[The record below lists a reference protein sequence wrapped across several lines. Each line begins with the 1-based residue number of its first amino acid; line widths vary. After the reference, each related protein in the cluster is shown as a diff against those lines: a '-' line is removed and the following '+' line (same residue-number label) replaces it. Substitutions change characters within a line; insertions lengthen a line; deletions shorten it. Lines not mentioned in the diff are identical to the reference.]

1 MSLAYSPVFGVN
13 VIAGYLLT
21 VLGAV
26 LALASAVWWVWTE
39 EGTRAGSRL
48 PALRVLSTLAFALFV
63 VGLFWQLAGYL
74 RLNYSGAF

>member
-1 MSLAYSPVFGVN
+1 MSLAYSPVFAVN

-26 LALASAVWWVWTE
+26 LGLAAVVWWTWTDD
-39 EGTRAGSRL
+39 GARAGTMGPAPRL
-48 PALRVLSTLAFALFV
+48 LSTLALTLFI

-74 RLNYSGAF
+74 HLNYSGAF